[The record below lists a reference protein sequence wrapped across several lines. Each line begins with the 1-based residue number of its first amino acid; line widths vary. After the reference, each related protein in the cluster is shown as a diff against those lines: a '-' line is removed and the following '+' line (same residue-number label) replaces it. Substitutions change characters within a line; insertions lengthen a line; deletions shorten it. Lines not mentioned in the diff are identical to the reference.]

1 MENYKAFID
10 KWIEEHQSELIADL
24 AELVAIPSELGEA
37 LDGAPFGKAPHDAL
51 MKAVEICEKLGFKT
65 RVYDNRAATAVT
77 SDLEPGLDMLGHMDV
92 VTVGEGW
99 ETDPYT
105 LTEKDG
111 LIYGRGV
118 ADDKGPS
125 LAAIYAMKAVM
136 LSGAPLKK
144 SARMIIGSNEETGMQ
159 DLPAFYKAEDTV
171 TAPYTFSPDSAFP
184 VYNVEKGFFRPVMS
198 GKWEKQ
204 SVTPRV
210 SFAQA
215 GDAVNVVPA
224 YAEAVVCGAKADDIR
239 ALCEA
244 EASKMGIE
252 VTVSDHDDGAKVE
265 TFGVSSHAA
274 YPEASKNALTA
285 LFGVLAALPLAD
297 CPSTRVFRSLAKLF
311 PYGDCYGAGLGV
323 AQEDELSGKLTL
335 MFDFFRLNEE
345 GYEGI
350 ADSRVP
356 VCANKENC
364 ADVAMKNFEA
374 EGIEA
379 KCSMSPAH
387 HTPAESHFVKT
398 LLSCYEEVT
407 GLEGKCCYMG
417 GGTYV
422 HNIEGG
428 VAFGAEMPGFDSKK
442 HSIGECMAISD
453 LIAAAKIY
461 ARSILEL
468 CI

>member
-1 MENYKAFID
+1 MENYKAFVD
-10 KWIEEHQSELIADL
+10 KWIDEHQREFIEDL
-24 AELVAIPSELGEA
+24 ASLVAIPSERGEE
-37 LDGAPFGKAPHDAL
+37 LPGAPFGKAPHDAL
-51 MKAVEICEKLGFKT
+51 LKAVEICEKFGFKT
-65 RVYDNRAATAVT
+65 RIYDDRAASAVF
-77 SDLEPGLDMLGHMDV
+77 SSLEPGLDMLGHMDV
-92 VTVGEGW
+92 VTVGDGW

-111 LIYGRGV
+111 VLYGRGV

-125 LAAIYAMKAVM
+125 LAAIYAMKAVQ
-136 LSGAPLKK
+136 LSGAPLTK
-144 SARMIIGSNEETGMQ
+144 SVRMILGSNEESGMQ
-159 DLPAFYKAEDTV
+159 DLPAFYGAEDTV
-171 TAPYTFSPDSAFP
+171 AAPYTFSPDSGFP
-184 VYNVEKGFFRPVMS
+184 VYNVEKGFFRPMLS
-198 GKWEKQ
+198 GKWDKQ

-224 YAEAVVCGAKADDIR
+224 YAEAVVTGANADDIR
-239 ALCEA
+239 PVCEA
-244 EASKMGIE
+244 EAAKMGIA
-252 VTVSDHDDGAKVE
+252 VTVSAHADGAKVE

-285 LFGVLAALPLAD
+285 LFAVLAALDLAQ
-297 CPSTRVFRSLAKLF
+297 CPSTRVIRSLAKLF
-311 PYGDCYGAGLGV
+311 PFGDCYGAGLGV
-323 AQEDELSGKLTL
+323 AQEDDISGKLTL

-356 VCANKENC
+356 VCANEENC
-364 ADVAMKNFEA
+364 ANIAMKSFEA

-387 HTPAESHFVKT
+387 HTPGDSHFVKT

-428 VAFGAEMPGFDSKK
+428 VAFGAEMPGFESNK
-442 HSIGECMAISD
+442 HSIGECASIANLM
-453 LIAAAKIY
+453 AAAKIY